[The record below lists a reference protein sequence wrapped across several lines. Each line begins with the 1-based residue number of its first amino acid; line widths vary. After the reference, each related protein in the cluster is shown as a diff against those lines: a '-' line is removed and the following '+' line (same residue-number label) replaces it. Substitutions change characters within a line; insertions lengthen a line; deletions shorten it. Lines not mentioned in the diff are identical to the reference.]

1 MTTARPVLFDSHAH
15 LVADDEVR
23 YPRNPLQPGPNSPQR
38 LPGTVGKPGG
48 HHGPHP
54 IHEVPDTR
62 RLLRWMQEENVQGA
76 VAVQKRMI
84 YRYDNS
90 YILDSSDAHPDD
102 LSPVV
107 ILDAQDDATPGLL
120 RDWTQRHRLSGV
132 RLFGYRL
139 PDGTADWLNSP
150 KALRTWD
157 AARELGIVVDLEV
170 ICKEGSALAIP
181 TVLDIA
187 RRYADVPIVLDH
199 LLEPHVTDEGYGLEP
214 HRAQLAGMPN
224 LFYKFTSINLDIL
237 RESGVDTAAFL
248 RRAVDIFGAD
258 RIMWG
263 SDIGTSSG
271 TYKDM
276 VERMIDAAR
285 LLTPEEQRAV
295 YNETGRRVFIAGGA
309 KNDPTRRGARAQA
322 LA

>member
-1 MTTARPVLFDSHAH
+1 MTLPRPVLFDSHAH

-23 YPRNPLQPGPNSPQR
+23 YPRNPLQSGPNSPQR

-48 HHGPHP
+48 HHGDNP
-54 IHEVPDTR
+54 IHEVPDTV
-62 RLLRWMQEENVQGA
+62 RLLQWMREQNVESA

-90 YILDSSDAHPDD
+90 YILDSCDLHPGL

-120 RDWTQRHRLSGV
+120 HAWTRRHRLSGV
-132 RLFGYRL
+132 RLFGHRL
-139 PDGTADWLNSP
+139 PDGSTDWLNSP

-157 AARELGIVVDLEV
+157 AAQELGLVVDLEV
-170 ICKEGSALAIP
+170 ICKEGGAIAIP
-181 TVLDIA
+181 TVLEIA
-187 RRYADVPIVLDH
+187 RRYADTPIVIDH
-199 LLEPHVTDEGYGLEP
+199 LMEPHVKDAGFGLEP
-214 HRAQLAGMPN
+214 HRAFASQPN
-224 LFYKFTSINLDIL
+224 LFYKFTSINLDVL

-248 RRAVDIFGAD
+248 RRAVDIFSAD
-258 RIMWG
+258 RMMWG

-276 VERMIDAAR
+276 VARMVDAAR
-285 LLTPEEQRAV
+285 LLTPEEKQAV
-295 YNETGRRVFIAGGA
+295 YRDTGRRVFISGGVKGDPVRTGKPGAAG
-309 KNDPTRRGARAQA
+309 
-322 LA
+322 

>member
-1 MTTARPVLFDSHAH
+1 MKPSLPVLFDSHAH

-23 YPRNPLQPGPNSPQR
+23 YPRDPLKPGPHSPKR
-38 LPGTVGKPGG
+38 LPGTVGYPGG
-48 HHGPHP
+48 HHGPNP
-54 IHEVPDTR
+54 IHEVPDTVR
-62 RLLRWMQEENVQGA
+62 MLQWMKEENVQGA

-90 YILDSSDAHPDD
+90 YILDSADLHPGL

-120 RDWTQRHRLSGV
+120 RNWTRDHGLSGV

-139 PDGTADWLNSP
+139 PDGSADWLNSP

-157 AARELGIVVDLEV
+157 TARELGIVVDLEV
-170 ICKEGSALAIP
+170 ICKEGSALAVP
-181 TVLDIA
+181 TIMDIA
-187 RRYADVPIVLDH
+187 RRYGDVPIVLDH
-199 LLEPHVTDEGYGLEP
+199 LMEPHVTDEGFGLEP
-214 HRAQLAGMPN
+214 FRILSGEPN

-276 VERMIDAAR
+276 VARMIDATR
-285 LLTPEEQRAV
+285 LLTPREQHAICS
-295 YNETGRRVFIAGGA
+295 ETGRRVFIGGG
-309 KNDPTRRGARAQA
+309 KVGDPQR
-322 LA
+322 LS